1 MKEGCLETDN
11 TIMTAISEIEDAFF
25 DIESIKTDI
34 RNIQYDLAELDRKLH
49 AVTVHLRE
57 VQSFLGTVCAIPP
70 SEAGGPQQEKTFR
83 L

>member
-11 TIMTAISEIEDAFF
+11 TIMTAIAEIEDAFF

-34 RNIQYDLAELDRKLH
+34 RNIQYDLAELDRKLQ
-49 AVTVHLRE
+49 AVTVHLKE
-57 VQSFLGTVCAIPP
+57 VQSLLGTVCAVPP
-70 SEAGGPQQEKTFR
+70 TESGGAPQEKSFR

>member
-11 TIMTAISEIEDAFF
+11 TIITAISEIEDAFF

-34 RNIQYDLAELDRKLH
+34 RNIQYELAELDRKLH
-49 AVTVHLRE
+49 AVTLRLKE
-57 VQSFLGTVCAIPP
+57 VQSFLGTVCAVPP
-70 SEAGGPQQEKTFR
+70 SESGGAPQEKTFR